1 MGPEQRMASIFSDA
15 SVAPAQDPLN
25 CHTLTHA
32 ASAVPAPNVTAGAA
46 WLSSDGEALF
56 AMATDAGTVLLVK
69 LPRVGIAGEFLCF
82 LQVDVHDFVCTPRYH
97 IKTNVFYS
105 EVKLSSG
112 LGFVCEILE

>member
-1 MGPEQRMASIFSDA
+1 MASIFSDA

-69 LPRVGIAGEFLCF
+69 LPRVGIAGEFLC
-82 LQVDVHDFVCTPRYH
+82 LGKLMYVLHRTTQNAYAMDF
-97 IKTNVFYS
+97 IDD
-105 EVKLSSG
+105 KLS
-112 LGFVCEILE
+112 